1 MESRAKQR
9 KYENEC
15 VRREGCVMDVY
26 LSFKANNRRVIFR
39 EKSDRTGQFLVM

>member
-9 KYENEC
+9 KNENEC